1 VSQFTDATRETKEF
15 TVTVLIVMACEQLL
29 RTHQKSSQM
38 LPHVV
43 ATEQQSLVVVK
54 KLLAIAV
61 SSITYL
67 RGLFPEKAYGSKY
80 VEEQKVMILREERTC
95 PGASQIVQWLQG
107 CFDAIQKKYLRMI
120 LLSMYSDPEYPEK
133 VTECYQF
140 RIQYTEKGPQLDFE
154 SKNQKNMT
162 KMDCNDIKKSSILLV
177 RKLYTLMQNLG
188 PLPDSVCLNMKLFY
202 YDDVTPNDY
211 QPPGFKEG
219 ENSSLVFQKEPVN
232 LTMGE
237 VVTPFHTLK
246 VDVTTERERLEQVD
260 DEEPICARDRWTI
273 NEDEIVCVS
282 EVQHEIVSKE
292 NVVIDTGIENS
303 DLSKED
309 ILENSQCM
317 MEQLIGYAGTQQQA
331 AITAA
336 LLSPEVRKN
345 ARQLDTMGSADI
357 SDAEEI
363 VNLKPLKK
371 ATTVLSDE
379 KSATL
384 SLIMPLKSMI
394 EQSMTLD
401 EQDSTTVSDMKTVI
415 LQNLSSRY
423 IEADSLVKKTS
434 DLSVAT
440 RKTRSGRVF
449 NYSDKKDGKV
459 PRTAEKKPV
468 SQFQFPLSQDPLP
481 AAPKRRKFSV
491 PKENH

>member
-1 VSQFTDATRETKEF
+1 
-15 TVTVLIVMACEQLL
+15 
-29 RTHQKSSQM
+29 M

-107 CFDAIQKKYLRMI
+107 CFDAIQKRYLRVI

-140 RIQYTEKGPQLDFE
+140 RIQYTEKGPRLDFE
-154 SKNQKNMT
+154 SKSQKNMT
-162 KMDCNDIKKSSILLV
+162 KVDCNDIKKASILLV

-188 PLPDSVCLNMKLFY
+188 PLPDSVCLNMKLSY
-202 YDDVTPNDY
+202 YDDVTPQDY

-219 ENSSLVFQKEPVN
+219 ENSTLVFQKEPVN

-260 DEEPICARDRWTI
+260 DNEPICARDRWTLKI
-273 NEDEIVCVS
+273 NGEEMDCVS
-282 EVQHEIVSKE
+282 KEIVSKE

-303 DLSKED
+303 DLSKEEM
-309 ILENSQCM
+309 LENSQF
-317 MEQLIGYAGTQQQA
+317 
-331 AITAA
+331 
-336 LLSPEVRKN
+336 
-345 ARQLDTMGSADI
+345 
-357 SDAEEI
+357 
-363 VNLKPLKK
+363 
-371 ATTVLSDE
+371 
-379 KSATL
+379 
-384 SLIMPLKSMI
+384 
-394 EQSMTLD
+394 MT
-401 EQDSTTVSDMKTVI
+401 
-415 LQNLSSRY
+415 
-423 IEADSLVKKTS
+423 DSLVKKTAA
-434 DLSVAT
+434 LNVAT
-440 RKTRSGRVF
+440 RKTRSGRVI
-449 NYSDKKDGKV
+449 NSADKKHGTV
-459 PRTAEKKPV
+459 PPASEKKPV

-481 AAPKRRKFSV
+481 TAPKRRKFSV